1 MIVAKSTALLQR
13 VGNFNLLVDG
23 SSTSPSPEVRNL
35 GVILDSTLSYQAH
48 IKAVTKSAFFS
59 LKNISRLRPSLSD
72 SAAKTLVNALVTSRL
87 DYCNGLLW
95 NLPDKTLERLQYVQ
109 NSAARVI
116 TRTKRWQHITPTLK
130 NLHWLPIQSRIKF
143 KLLLLT
149 YKCQQ
154 GIAPSYLSD
163 LLQPHIPARNLRSI
177 ALEQLAVPHTR
188 LKSVGER
195 AFSFSAPKLW
205 NELPIEMRHAPTLQS
220 FKSAL
225 KRHLFTNVY
234 AA

>member
-1 MIVAKSTALLQR
+1 MGSTSTVTLMITQLYISTPPNTQLPPQSIVNCLHAIKTWMTNNFLKLNSNKTELLIVAKSTALLQR
-13 VGNFNLLVDG
+13 AGNFNLLVDG

-116 TRTKRWQHITPTLK
+116 TRTKR
-130 NLHWLPIQSRIKF
+130 
-143 KLLLLT
+143 
-149 YKCQQ
+149 
-154 GIAPSYLSD
+154 
-163 LLQPHIPARNLRSI
+163 
-177 ALEQLAVPHTR
+177 
-188 LKSVGER
+188 
-195 AFSFSAPKLW
+195 
-205 NELPIEMRHAPTLQS
+205 
-220 FKSAL
+220 
-225 KRHLFTNVY
+225 
-234 AA
+234 